1 MSEGITT
8 REVMRMVKV
17 FNVLEADGS
26 IKKSNIEKAKGVI
39 NNRFRGKV
47 VFSEEVDEEDVEDG
61 CLAEEYEVY
70 KVERDVEEDEEHL

>member
-47 VFSEEVDEEDVEDG
+47 VFSEEVDEEG
-61 CLAEEYEVY
+61 KCIL
-70 KVERDVEEDEEHL
+70 KVWSTYRRLREIVSFRLS